1 MWLSNQRL
9 TLPPWNTKT
18 SADPAAVSP
27 HVSSVPIRD
36 CTIGWYPLN
45 ILTICIQCNN
55 GFRTRPRSTEGL
67 VPRLTAA
74 AICTGWDGQDWPVS
88 IGKGQLLLDCLDAF
102 SGLWSI
108 IIWAV
113 LYPLWVCLVVS
124 YPVSTR
130 IGVWLWD
137 YWLVTVL
144 VLLLAQS
151 FLRNSCKHSVAAAD
165 TW

>member
-74 AICTGWDGQDWPVS
+74 VKTICTGWDGQDWPVS

-108 IIWAV
+108 YERFCIHFES
-113 LYPLWVCLVVS
+113 CSLVPS
-124 YPVSTR
+124 LHSDW
-130 IGVWLWD
+130 G
-137 YWLVTVL
+137 LVYMR
-144 VLLLAQS
+144 LLASYGASVVTCSVFPQK
-151 FLRNSCKHSVAAAD
+151 FL
-165 TW
+165 